1 MKKSR
6 LRLQKIEETEKI
18 RGFARDNS
26 NELHFKHVLLC
37 AKYALHFEPTSC
49 FQLSVY
55 FQLKTFYLFR
65 DFAIINRG
73 QSQFSLLMFFCCI

>member
-1 MKKSR
+1 MIIIKVTMRDCDIVCLKKNHKEIYFASQDGEMQTDSKKLKKR
-6 LRLQKIEETEKI
+6 KKIP
-18 RGFARDNS
+18 GFARDNS

-55 FQLKTFYLFR
+55 F
-65 DFAIINRG
+65 
-73 QSQFSLLMFFCCI
+73 